1 MKPVLS
7 HVMTV
12 DMRKKTVVGSG
23 EALSLSIFTF
33 FFTFSFSREAEC
45 TMMTPGHVIT
55 DVVSRNKCQQLCSNG
70 KTRL

>member
-33 FFTFSFSREAEC
+33 FFTF
-45 TMMTPGHVIT
+45 
-55 DVVSRNKCQQLCSNG
+55 VVFQGGRMHYDD
-70 KTRL
+70 TRPCDH